1 VCRNV
6 SHCTVIVAH
15 TTKKR
20 SLCACVWIA
29 RGRRCPRS
37 SSVASRVYSGIRIDV
52 VATGSAL
59 KGQPQMGIPLRCCCS
74 PVLGIL
80 RARRLLSF
88 AGRADSDTQPS
99 VAMGAGVGAFSGA
112 MRALSYRLGALP
124 VMTDGQRQALHVDG
138 TQRGC
143 PRFTSRPV
151 ALNPA
156 WRSGDAVHVS
166 AAYTNMLCTRSGLE
180 PAWSAR
186 AAPGGDRV
194 PGRGRPLTRWR
205 PPTVQSNAQSS
216 ARELE
221 NAS

>member
-1 VCRNV
+1 MCRNV

-15 TTKKR
+15 TTEKR

-29 RGRRCPRS
+29 RGRRCPGS

-52 VATGSAL
+52 ATGSAL
-59 KGQPQMGIPLRCCCS
+59 KGQPLMGIPLRCCCS

-88 AGRADSDTQPS
+88 AGRADADVQPS
-99 VAMGAGVGAFSGA
+99 VAMGAGVGAFSEA

-143 PRFTSRPV
+143 SRFTSQLV
-151 ALNPA
+151 ALHPA
-156 WRSGDAVHVS
+156 WRSSDAVHFSV
-166 AAYTNMLCTRSGLE
+166 AYTNMLCTRSGLE

-186 AAPGGDRV
+186 AAAGGGRV